1 MAVDLDGRVV
11 LWTDAAERLLGYA
24 ASEVLGRRCYE
35 VLQGGDEHGNVLCHL
50 HCHVLTMARRRQPAH
65 AYDLWTCCRD
75 GAERWLNVST
85 LLVPDGEGTAVVH
98 LMRDVTGTR
107 TPQRGVEILLRRF
120 QEGTAPPR
128 QSNGQLPAALT
139 PREREILSL
148 LASGESTRVIARRLF
163 ISIATVRN
171 HTQSILGKLGVHS
184 RLAAVALASRSR
196 GGSRVARAGSRVSG
210 SPSEPAARVR
220 RRRVPASRSETGSEE
235 RPVSPA
241 RVEPRHIAEV
251 T

>member
-11 LWTDAAERLLGYA
+11 LFNDAAERLLGYTA
-24 ASEVLGRRCYE
+24 LEVLGRRCYE

-65 AYDLWTCCRD
+65 AYDVWTRCKD

-85 LLVPDGEGTAVVH
+85 MLVPDGEGTIVVH
-98 LMRDVTGTR
+98 LMRDVTGT
-107 TPQRGVEILLRRF
+107 PQRVVEILLRRL
-120 QEGTAPPR
+120 QDSTVPPR
-128 QSNGQLPAALT
+128 RSTAELPAGLT
-139 PREREILSL
+139 PREREILAL
-148 LASGESTRVIARRLF
+148 LASGESTRMIARRLF

-171 HTQSILGKLGVHS
+171 HTQSILAKLGVHS

-196 GGSRVARAGSRVSG
+196 PRGSRAARAGSG
-210 SPSEPAARVR
+210 LPASPPEPAAGVR
-220 RRRVPASRSETGSEE
+220 RRRAPAGPSETGSEE
-235 RPVSPA
+235 RAVSPS
-241 RVEPRHIAEV
+241 RVEPGHITEG